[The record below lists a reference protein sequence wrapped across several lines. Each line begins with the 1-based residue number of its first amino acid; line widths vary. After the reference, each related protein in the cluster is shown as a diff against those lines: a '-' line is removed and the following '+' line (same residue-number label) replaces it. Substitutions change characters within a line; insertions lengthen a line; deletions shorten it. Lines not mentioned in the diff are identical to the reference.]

1 MALISYRQWRTAND
15 KLRLDLYNR
24 RFDLYSRVL
33 ALEGVLAGWTDNDRE
48 KEILAGFKRALDEAR
63 FLFPPESGVSASFQR
78 FADASAN
85 ITSYLLLVK
94 MAKES
99 GNFGKTDWPQLRI
112 DAYNLSI
119 NARIVLDAAISPYLM
134 FTNSSDRVTW
144 LRGLQARRLLRERL
158 ESSAKRAAEGSE
170 RIRAEALKRGG
181 QALF

>member
-1 MALISYRQWRTAND
+1 
-15 KLRLDLYNR
+15 
-24 RFDLYSRVL
+24 
-33 ALEGVLAGWTDNDRE
+33 
-48 KEILAGFKRALDEAR
+48 
-63 FLFPPESGVSASFQR
+63 LFPPESGVAASFQR

-134 FTNSSDRVTW
+134 FMNSSDRVTW

-158 ESSAKRAAEGSE
+158 ESSAKHAAEGSE